1 MPEVDEQVSA
11 TLNYKLRVARG
22 NVRKFLTA
30 ATEGVDLGA
39 YQDIVP
45 RILGAVEQIEADT
58 GAPLDAANDKG
69 WKALQKRV
77 EVPSPCTPWALGS
90 AQGLGSL
97 RERKVMERQ
106 AQSCGA
112 SPPGSLYTRRSK

>member
-77 EVPSPCTPWALGS
+77 EVRARAPGAGNEWLNCICPAARADGS
-90 AQGLGSL
+90 EGD
-97 RERKVMERQ
+97 
-106 AQSCGA
+106 A
-112 SPPGSLYTRRSK
+112 SSGVL